1 MLHIFWEFQ
10 VKADKIAEFERRYG
24 SDGDWPQLFRRAK
37 GFHHTV
43 LGRSTHAPG
52 HYLVTDV
59 WDDAE
64 AFAQFKKDFREA
76 YVQLDKLC
84 ESLTL
89 EEKHIGDFEP
99 L

>member
-24 SDGDWPQLFRRAK
+24 SHGDWAQLFRRAK

>member
-1 MLHIFWEFQ
+1 MIHIFWEFQ
-10 VKADKIAEFERRYG
+10 VKPEKIAEFERRYG
-24 SDGDWPQLFRRAK
+24 SHGDWAQLFRRAK

-43 LGRSTHAPG
+43 LSRSSHATG

-59 WDDAE
+59 WEDAE
-64 AFAQFKKDFREA
+64 SFARFKRDFRAA
-76 YVQLDKLC
+76 YAELDKLC
-84 ESLTL
+84 ESLTV